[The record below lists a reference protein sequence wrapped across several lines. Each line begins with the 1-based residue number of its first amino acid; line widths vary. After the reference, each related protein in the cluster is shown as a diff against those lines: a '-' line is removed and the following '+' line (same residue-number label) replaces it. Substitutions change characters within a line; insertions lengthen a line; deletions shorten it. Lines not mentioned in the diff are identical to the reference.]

1 MSKIES
7 MREVYEKHINNQKRG
22 YEITAKIV
30 GHVIR
35 RMQEACYI
43 SGDVQVTGRIKSFKS
58 AYENTE
64 KKKLDDCFGVRIV
77 ASDEDLTKI
86 RQQLEKILVVTQT
99 KDHRKKKDTKYN
111 GIHQMVHIQKRYAD
125 SSGICFEQFPLVEIQ
140 YWSREIQR
148 LCINGDLSYA
158 NYKRGD
164 YRDFVEELEERGNNA
179 LGELPTYYEIIGN
192 RMHKLSAKDTL
203 LKLYPE
209 IYSMKYRRKNNMI
222 RLEER

>member
-1 MSKIES
+1 MNKIKKT
-7 MREVYEKHINNQKRG
+7 REVYEQHINNQKRG

-58 AYENTE
+58 AYENSE
-64 KKKLDDCFGVRIV
+64 KKKVDDCFGIRIV

-99 KDHRKKKDTKYN
+99 KDHRKKKDTRYN
-111 GIHQMVHIQKRYAD
+111 GIHQMAHIQKRHAE

-148 LCINGDLSYA
+148 LCLNGDLSYA

-192 RMHKLSAKDTL
+192 KIHKLSAKDTL
-203 LKLYPE
+203 SKLYPE
-209 IYSMKYRRKNNMI
+209 IYSMKYIGKSNI
-222 RLEER
+222 AKPEER

>member
-22 YEITAKIV
+22 YEITAKII

-64 KKKLDDCFGVRIV
+64 KKKLDDCFGIRIV
-77 ASDEDLTKI
+77 ASEEDLIKI
-86 RQQLEKILVVTQT
+86 KQQLERILVVTQT

-111 GIHQMVHIQKRYAD
+111 GIHQMVHIQKRYAE

-148 LCINGDLSYA
+148 LCLNGDLSYA
-158 NYKRGD
+158 NYKSED
-164 YRDFVEELEERGNNA
+164 YKEFVERLKKKENNT

-192 RMHKLSAKDTL
+192 RMHELSTKDTL